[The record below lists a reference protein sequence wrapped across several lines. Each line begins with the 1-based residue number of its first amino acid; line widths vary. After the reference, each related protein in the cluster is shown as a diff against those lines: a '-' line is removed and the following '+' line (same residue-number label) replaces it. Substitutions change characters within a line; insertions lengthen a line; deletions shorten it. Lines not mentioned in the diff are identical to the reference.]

1 MDLTHIWESARQVV
15 APSEAELRRTHTN
28 LEKLA
33 HDLNNAL
40 VSVHAR
46 VDVLEFKLP
55 EQLRETM
62 AGLRQAL
69 EGVNRILETSTHWQ
83 MPAAQGTSLSEAELR
98 FNWNSTCRNLGIT
111 VDWQTNLDG
120 WDHNIGPELSSTLAV
135 LMRNSCDALVK
146 QPQSLAKHIEVTCVA
161 SDGMQ
166 TIVVKDNGPGCG
178 DLLAAVQG
186 AARRSGGH
194 MGLGLTTL
202 AARLKD
208 IGGELRVLSD
218 DSGFTA
224 IVRVNRTQR

>member
-1 MDLTHIWESARQVV
+1 MDLTHIWESARQVL
-15 APSEAELRRTHTN
+15 APSDAELRRTHTK
-28 LEKLA
+28 LEKLV

-46 VDVLEFKLP
+46 LDVLEFKLP
-55 EQLRETM
+55 EELGETM
-62 AGLRQAL
+62 TGLRQAL
-69 EGVNRILETSTHWQ
+69 EGVNRVLETSTHWQ
-83 MPAAQGTSLSEAELR
+83 TSAAQGTIQSEAELR

-111 VDWQTNLDG
+111 VDWRTNLDG
-120 WDHNIGPELSSTLAV
+120 WDHDIGPELSSTLAV
-135 LMRNSCDALVK
+135 LMWNSCDALVK

-166 TIVVKDNGPGCG
+166 TVVVKDNGPGCD

-186 AARRSGGH
+186 AARRGGGH
-194 MGLGLTTL
+194 MGLGLATL

-224 IVRVNRTQR
+224 IGRVERPQL